1 MVLLCTMLPNGPFS
15 QIWWWFSMIYS
26 VLFFIRLPTLLSED
40 HSNNRQL
47 ELQPAKNKYQEQSQI
62 LSTCHFQLAVMCLR
76 WVEMW
81 LCCEPWVL
89 PVCFQ
94 AHTKTPT
101 VYQNC
106 TSQDHRYH
114 TYSISRAQPSM
125 LCVSFLLP
133 GGEPP
138 QPSEGSQSRL
148 IQTDRH
154 MSWGRHG
161 CLSDS
166 ARSAEEDSTQFLKVS
181 AHFISYET
189 FLKNWMLKNIM

>member
-1 MVLLCTMLPNGPFS
+1 MVHFHRFGGDS
-15 QIWWWFSMIYS
+15 AWYI
-26 VLFFIRLPTLLSED
+26 LFFSLFACQHCWAKTIATTDSW
-40 HSNNRQL
+40 SSS
-47 ELQPAKNKYQEQSQI
+47 LQKTSIKNKARF

-161 CLSDS
+161 CLSDT